1 LADEH
6 QAIIGVT
13 GPDKG
18 GLAAWWFTRLAVWRA
33 GGRAIRI
40 TPRCP
45 RDIGLLDGLI
55 IGGGADV
62 DPTLYGEESNDPLE
76 SLKEE
81 ERTFRRWLLSLLLFP
96 LIYLVRRLLSTMA
109 NPPGGDPDRDA
120 LESMLIREALQRG
133 LPVLGICRGAQL
145 LNVIAG
151 GSLHRDLA
159 DFYVETPQLTTVW
172 PAKHIEIE
180 PDSRLARILGCTRCR
195 VNSLHS
201 QAVNDL
207 AQGMR
212 IVAREPNGVVQGI
225 EHCQLPF
232 AIGVQW
238 HPEYL
243 PQRRDQQGLFLALV
257 RQAREQPA
265 EVAAGLSD

>member
-1 LADEH
+1 MAEPTKPL
-6 QAIIGVT
+6 IGVT

-18 GLAAWWFTRLAVWRA
+18 GLAAWWFTWLAIWRA

-40 TPRCP
+40 TPKRPCSIA
-45 RDIGLLDGLI
+45 RLDGLI

-62 DPTLYGEESNDPLE
+62 DPTLYGEANDEPLE

-81 ERTFRRWLLSLLLFP
+81 SRTVGRWLLSVLLFP
-96 LIYLVRRLLSTMA
+96 LIYVVRRVLSTMT
-109 NPPGGDPDRDA
+109 NPAGGDPDRDE
-120 LESMLIREALQRG
+120 LESMLIREAMQRG

-145 LNVIAG
+145 INVIAG

-159 DFYVETPQLTTVW
+159 DFYAEAPQLTTVW

-180 PDSRLARILGCTRCR
+180 PDSNLARVLGCTRCR

-207 AQGMR
+207 ADGMR
-212 IVAREPNGVVQGI
+212 IVAREPNGVVQAI
-225 EHCQLPF
+225 EHCELAF

-243 PQRRDQQGLFLALV
+243 PQRRDQQGLFAALV
-257 RQAREQPA
+257 EQAKQRPA
-265 EVAAGLSD
+265 EIT